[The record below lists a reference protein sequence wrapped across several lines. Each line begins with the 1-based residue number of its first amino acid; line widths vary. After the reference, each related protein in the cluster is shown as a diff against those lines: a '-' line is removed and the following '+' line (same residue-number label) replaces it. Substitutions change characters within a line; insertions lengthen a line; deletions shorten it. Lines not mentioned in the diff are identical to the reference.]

1 METTGSTLATRPERA
16 TDTVAVLADIH
27 GNADALRA
35 VLADAARRGV
45 TRFVNLGDSFYG
57 PLDPAATWRLLRD
70 TPMPAVLGNQDRVL
84 LDPASPMA
92 GLPAFRAARQAL
104 GPEGLTWLA
113 GLPATRVVDA
123 SLFLCH
129 GTPKSDTA
137 YLLEDVT
144 SGRPQPRPCA
154 AIEADLTGV
163 PPGCAVVLA
172 GHSHYPG
179 VAACGRFTVINPG
192 SVGLPAYDDDT
203 PPHAMAAGS
212 PHARYALLTPPA
224 EPDSPP
230 MNAESMDTPWTVE
243 LVAVDYDWE
252 RAARVAEANGR
263 PDWARWLATGLA

>member
-1 METTGSTLATRPERA
+1 METPGSPPSTRQDRA
-16 TDTVAVLADIH
+16 TERVAVLADIH
-27 GNADALRA
+27 GNADALEA

-70 TPMPAVLGNQDRVL
+70 RPMPAVLGNQDRIL

-92 GLPAFRAARQAL
+92 GLPAFRAAREAL
-104 GPEGLTWLA
+104 GPEGLAWLA

-144 SGRPQPRPCA
+144 SGRPVPRPCP
-154 AIEADLTGV
+154 AIEADLAGV
-163 PPGCAVVLA
+163 PGGCTVVLA
-172 GHSHYPG
+172 GHSHHPG

-203 PPHAMAAGS
+203 PPHAMATGS
-212 PHARYALLTPPA
+212 PHARYALLTPPGA
-224 EPDSPP
+224 A
-230 MNAESMDTPWTVE
+230 NTPVSTSWTAE
-243 LVAVDYDWE
+243 LVAVTYDWE
-252 RAARVAEANGR
+252 RAARLAEANGR